1 MNDVTTTLDIL
12 ITGLK
17 KKKKNLLEI
26 IDYTKQ
32 QDALLKDKEHLDLR
46 RFNNIIKNKQ
56 FRIDAILQVDQG
68 FEPTYERIRHY
79 LERSPELY
87 RNQINQ
93 MQQLIKEIGALN
105 VEIRVQEE
113 RNNERFKV
121 VSKGMR
127 DEVKSF
133 RTNKKAVT
141 NYYKTYNKQQ
151 ASIRDSF
158 FDSKK

>member
-1 MNDVTTTLDIL
+1 MSDVTTTLDIL

-17 KKKKNLLEI
+17 KKKNNLVEI
-26 IDYTKQ
+26 VDYTKQ
-32 QDALLKDKEHLDLR
+32 QDALLKDKEHFDLR
-46 RFNNIIKNKQ
+46 KFNNIIKNKQ
-56 FRIDAILQVDQG
+56 FRIDAVLQVDQG
-68 FEPTYERIRHY
+68 FEPTYERVRRY
-79 LERSPELY
+79 LEHSPELY
-87 RNQINQ
+87 RDQINQ
-93 MQQLIKEIGALN
+93 MQQLIKEIGELN

-113 RNNERFKV
+113 RNNDRFNV

-127 DEVKSF
+127 DEVKTF

-151 ASIRDSF
+151 ASVRDPF